1 MEGKGKIRLRTQNSF
16 NKEAMTSGAVAAGGY
31 VPQRALNTDH
41 QPSRVQ
47 LSPFLTF
54 LAITHHK
61 DLGCPTQVG
70 RGSSCHH
77 TAPSE
82 ELQRCVRVTSP
93 GHPQEQPLLPAAA
106 KGAAPLPRGYYY

>member
-1 MEGKGKIRLRTQNSF
+1 MK
-16 NKEAMTSGAVAAGGY
+16 SGAVAPGRY
-31 VPQRALNTDH
+31 VPQRTLNTDH
-41 QPSRVQ
+41 KPSRVQ

-54 LAITHHK
+54 LAMTHHK

-82 ELQRCVRVTSP
+82 ELQRRVRVTSP
-93 GHPQEQPLLPAAA
+93 CHPREQPLLPAAV
-106 KGAAPLPRGYYY
+106 KGVPPIPRGYYD